1 MRTAFEPEEI
11 NQLSE
16 ILAEKVFNRVAPLL
30 SSINNHVFEVVD
42 IDELSQR
49 LKVKKSLIY
58 SWVYQSKNGI
68 NGFPFSKA
76 GNKLRFVVGEVLD
89 WMKKNGK

>member
-1 MRTAFEPEEI
+1 MKTAFEPEEI

-16 ILAEKVFNRVAPLL
+16 IVADKVFNRVASLL
-30 SSINNHVFEVVD
+30 STINKGVNEIVD
-42 IDELSQR
+42 INELSQK

-58 SWVYQSKNGI
+58 SWVYQSKNGL
-68 NGFPFSKA
+68 NEFPFSKA

-89 WMKKNGK
+89 WMKQNGK

>member
-16 ILAEKVFNRVAPLL
+16 ILADKVFNRVASLL
-30 SSINNHVFEVVD
+30 SAINKGVNEIVD
-42 IDELSQR
+42 INELSQK

-58 SWVYQSKNGI
+58 SWVYQGKNGL
-68 NGFPFSKA
+68 NEFPFSKA
-76 GNKLRFVVGEVLD
+76 GNKLRFDVGEVLE